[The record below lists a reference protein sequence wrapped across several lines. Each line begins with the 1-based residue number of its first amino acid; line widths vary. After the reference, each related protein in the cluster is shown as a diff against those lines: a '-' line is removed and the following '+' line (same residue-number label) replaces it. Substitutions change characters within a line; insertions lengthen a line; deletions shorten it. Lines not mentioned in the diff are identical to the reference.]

1 MVNIRELLINAV
13 SCKEPKMLTGSA
25 QKGCGWI
32 FPCFLEIH
40 GQIRPPANRQDL
52 NHSFVSYAEHGKPAS
67 PPQKASEPQGT
78 PLEVQAADC
87 GKSESHSVAEWIGIE
102 RKQHHPT

>member
-1 MVNIRELLINAV
+1 
-13 SCKEPKMLTGSA
+13 MLTGSTQNGRWLDISFDDGDTRTIKPSA
-25 QKGCGWI
+25 K
-32 FPCFLEIH
+32 
-40 GQIRPPANRQDL
+40 RQDL

-87 GKSESHSVAEWIGIE
+87 GKSESHSVTEWIGIE